1 MKKLLALLLALVMI
15 LTIFAACG
23 EKKETAGNEDAGNGT
38 GSEGTPAEGQ
48 QGTASEPAKEPEK
61 VVDPRWADEV
71 ITPETNAVIVTAM
84 AYYYHKMYIQ
94 YDQLNMERVDRTAPR
109 YDFAIPEEASPQHW
123 LYFECGVF
131 ARNVYN
137 TVFDYMTPK
146 AGEVLADN
154 YYNKCG
160 ERVWRWA
167 GETDKETAKDE
178 LMKNLQPGDIIYYS
192 YTSNNHIM
200 LYIGEGNII
209 HCSYASGG
217 GDYDYSAL
225 TDKTE
230 SSALFLTTV
239 DKILQSRDLFAA
251 GNKVC
256 ILRPV
261 LLGLEVNDETK
272 IRVEKLSDVAINKLT
287 TAPRG
292 HSVNP
297 GDEVTFTIQ
306 IRNVGDAEK
315 TVTVTDAAPEY
326 TKAVDAS
333 ELKWTVTIPKGE
345 TQTIKYTLKVDADCP
360 LKTTIDCNNTK
371 VEGMTINN
379 TPIYVDKTLT
389 ADQQSKIT
397 ALDVSKITASSYQEM
412 VEQIYKQALGVD
424 VGDFT
429 PATVLGDFFK
439 KFPSMKT
446 LTVSPNPVE
455 GSLSEQVFVPLF
467 YGGQNCKSRTY
478 WERTKNVEK
487 INLIPGDVFI
497 CSTKGTEDTCWAY
510 VYLGNGKVAVYNN
523 GKVQEALG
531 DTYFVKMLGQHCFML
546 ARPSFSF

>member
-1 MKKLLALLLALVMI
+1 MKKLLALLLAVIMI
-15 LTIFAACG
+15 LTAFAACA
-23 EKKETAGNEDAGNGT
+23 KKESAGTEDTGNEAT
-38 GSEGTPAEGQ
+38 APADDSQ
-48 QGTASEPAKEPEK
+48 QGTTAAEPPKEPEK

-71 ITPETNAVIVTAM
+71 ITPETNAVLVTAM

-109 YDFAIPEEASPQHW
+109 YDFAIPEEASAQHK

-131 ARNVYN
+131 CRNVYN
-137 TVFDYMTPK
+137 AVFDYMTPK
-146 AGEVLADN
+146 AGEVLSDN

-167 GETDKETAKDE
+167 GETDKETAKEE
-178 LMKNLQPGDIIYYS
+178 LIKNLQPADIIYYS
-192 YTSNNHIM
+192 YSSNNHVM
-200 LYIGEGNII
+200 LYMGEGQIL

-230 SSALFLTTV
+230 ATALFSTTV
-239 DKILQSRDLFAA
+239 DGILQSRDLFAA

-261 LLGLEVNDETK
+261 LLGLEVNDDTK
-272 IRVEKLSDVAINKLT
+272 ARVEKLSDVVITKLT

-292 HSVNP
+292 FSVNP
-297 GDEVTFTIQ
+297 GDEVQFTVS
-306 IRNVGDAEK
+306 IRNVGQAEK
-315 TVTVTDAAPEY
+315 TVTITDAAPEY
-326 TKAVDAS
+326 TKAVDAG
-333 ELKWTVTIPKGE
+333 ELKWTVTVPKGE
-345 TQTIKYTLKVDADCP
+345 TVSVKYKFKVDANCP
-360 LKTTIDCNNTK
+360 LKTTIDCDNTK

-389 ADQQSKIT
+389 ADQQNKIKE
-397 ALDVSKITASSYQEM
+397 LDVAKLTASSYTEM
-412 VEQIYKQALGVD
+412 IAQIYKQALGID
-424 VGDFT
+424 AADFD
-429 PATVLGDFFK
+429 PAALLGNFYK

-446 LTVSPNPVE
+446 LTVTPSPVE
-455 GSLSEQVFVPLF
+455 GSLAETCFVPLF

-510 VYLGNGKVAVYNN
+510 VYLGEGKVAVYNN
-523 GKVQEALG
+523 GKVQKAEG

-546 ARPSFSF
+546 LRPSFSF